1 MGRRRIRGR
10 GYTLEGVRT
19 LRNLRLGLATSVELL
34 RGLWRGPYWWLV
46 PVALVLLPSAVV
58 LVFLQAM
65 PLVAP
70 FVYTV
75 F

>member
-1 MGRRRIRGR
+1 MRRLLVSFRTRFS
-10 GYTLEGVRT
+10 TALEF
-19 LRNLRLGLATSVELL
+19 LKA
-34 RGLWRGPYWWLV
+34 LWDGPYWWLV
-46 PVALVLLPSAVV
+46 PVVLLLLPAAAVFI
-58 LVFLQAM
+58 FLQAA

>member
-1 MGRRRIRGR
+1 MKKLLVSARTRLAT
-10 GYTLEGVRT
+10 TLE
-19 LRNLRLGLATSVELL
+19 LL
-34 RGLWRGPYWWLV
+34 HALWNGPFWWLV
-46 PVALVLLPSAVV
+46 PLVILLLPAA
-58 LVFLQAM
+58 LIFILLQAA

>member
-1 MGRRRIRGR
+1 MRRFLTATRTR
-10 GYTLEGVRT
+10 VRT
-19 LRNLRLGLATSVELL
+19 ATELIVA
-34 RGLWRGPYWWLV
+34 LWDGPYWWLV
-46 PVALVLLPSAVV
+46 PVVLLLLPAA
-58 LVFLQAM
+58 LIFIFLQAA

>member
-1 MGRRRIRGR
+1 MAGGR
-10 GYTLEGVRT
+10 
-19 LRNLRLGLATSVELL
+19 
-34 RGLWRGPYWWLV
+34 YWWLV
-46 PVALVLLPSAVV
+46 PIVLFLLPIALLFVLLQTV
-58 LVFLQAM
+58 

>member
-1 MGRRRIRGR
+1 MVTVTETVISMRRWLIS
-10 GYTLEGVRT
+10 TRT
-19 LRNLRLGLATSVELL
+19 RLHTSAELVTA
-34 RGLWRGPYWWLV
+34 LWSGPYWWLV
-46 PVALVLLPSAVV
+46 PILLFLLPAAAVFI
-58 LVFLQAM
+58 FLQSM

>member
-1 MGRRRIRGR
+1 MKQ
-10 GYTLEGVRT
+10 LLVSART
-19 LRNLRLGLATSVELL
+19 RLATVAELL
-34 RGLWRGPYWWLV
+34 VALWQGPFWWLLPLV
-46 PVALVLLPSAVV
+46 VLLLPAA
-58 LVFLQAM
+58 LLFILLQAA

>member
-1 MGRRRIRGR
+1 MRRFL
-10 GYTLEGVRT
+10 TATRT
-19 LRNLRLGLATSVELL
+19 RFRTATELIAA
-34 RGLWRGPYWWLV
+34 LWDGPYWWLV
-46 PVALVLLPSAVV
+46 PVVLLLLPAA
-58 LVFLQAM
+58 LIFIFLQAA

>member
-1 MGRRRIRGR
+1 MRRFLVSTRTRIS
-10 GYTLEGVRT
+10 
-19 LRNLRLGLATSVELL
+19 TSIELL
-34 RGLWRGPYWWLV
+34 RALWDGPYWWLV
-46 PVALVLLPSAVV
+46 PVVLLLLPAAVIFI
-58 LVFLQAM
+58 FLQAA

>member
-1 MGRRRIRGR
+1 MERVKRFWRSWRMR
-10 GYTLEGVRT
+10 ASTAR
-19 LRNLRLGLATSVELL
+19 ELL
-34 RGLWRGPYWWLV
+34 VALWHGPYWWLV
-46 PVALVLLPSAVV
+46 PVAALLLPAA
-58 LVFLQAM
+58 LFFVFLQAA

>member
-1 MGRRRIRGR
+1 MRRFFRKIGI
-10 GYTLEGVRT
+10 GM
-19 LRNLRLGLATSVELL
+19 ATAVELI
-34 RGLWRGPYWWLV
+34 RAMSRGPYWWLV
-46 PVALVLLPSAVV
+46 PIVLFLLPVALLFVLLQTV
-58 LVFLQAM
+58 

>member
-1 MGRRRIRGR
+1 MRRLI
-10 GYTLEGVRT
+10 
-19 LRNLRLGLATSVELL
+19 TSARMRFGTAAELL
-34 RGLWRGPYWWLV
+34 SALWNGPFWWLV
-46 PVALVLLPSAVV
+46 PVVLLLLPAAA
-58 LVFLQAM
+58 LFIFLQAA

>member
-1 MGRRRIRGR
+1 MRRFLSA
-10 GYTLEGVRT
+10 TRT
-19 LRNLRLGLATSVELL
+19 RFRTAVELIVA
-34 RGLWRGPYWWLV
+34 LWDGPYWWLV
-46 PVALVLLPSAVV
+46 PVVLLLLPAALVFI
-58 LVFLQAM
+58 FLQAA

>member
-1 MGRRRIRGR
+1 MRRLLTSTRTRVH
-10 GYTLEGVRT
+10 TSLELVR
-19 LRNLRLGLATSVELL
+19 A
-34 RGLWRGPYWWLV
+34 LWAGPYWWLV
-46 PVALVLLPSAVV
+46 PVVLLLLPTAI
-58 LVFLQAM
+58 LLIFLQAA

>member
-1 MGRRRIRGR
+1 MRLW
-10 GYTLEGVRT
+10 T
-19 LRNLRLGLATSVELL
+19 NLKTGASTTRELV
-34 RGLWRGPYWWLV
+34 RGLWQGPFWWLV
-46 PVALVLLPSAVV
+46 PVLALLLPAAV
-58 LVFLQAM
+58 LFLFLQSV

>member
-1 MGRRRIRGR
+1 MKQIWSSA
-10 GYTLEGVRT
+10 RT
-19 LRNLRLGLATSVELL
+19 GLATSAELL
-34 RGLWRGPYWWLV
+34 LALWRGPYWWLV
-46 PVALVLLPSAVV
+46 PLVVLLLPAAMLFV
-58 LVFLQAM
+58 LLQVA